1 MSNNYWQAQNNQNG
15 QAGPGGPPRKSGL
28 LGNYSNN
35 GNSAAP
41 LSPPPGNRPA
51 PQGPPPSSPLPPPAP
66 YQGNQPA
73 RLPAQQMPAQAQPQ
87 WNGPSFM
94 ARPVQM
100 MQRLS
105 NKMGAIRRPGPGVEP
120 NPLVRY
126 RGP

>member
-1 MSNNYWQAQNNQNG
+1 MATRQLPY
-15 QAGPGGPPRKSGL
+15 R
-28 LGNYSNN
+28 
-35 GNSAAP
+35 
-41 LSPPPGNRPA
+41 PPGNRPA
-51 PQGPPPSSPLPPPAP
+51 PQGPPPSSPLPPPVP

-100 MQRLS
+100 VQRLS
-105 NKMGAIRRPGPGVEP
+105 NKMAAMRRPGPGVEP

-126 RGP
+126 RGPEPPAAPETSPMLTRPEPWRRSRVQRIMHL